1 MDDLRRRSH
10 WMLRVLEWNDPKARY
25 PNLWQ
30 DGMPAEVLVYDTIA
44 TRLRIGDLIAI
55 YYPQSARHPKRSERY
70 IGLSRVAALR
80 PSHLES
86 QYWLDLEAAHRFA
99 EPLDLGAAPRRVFLC
114 CNTGWPEQDVAVFHR
129 VFERAVEQGF
139 KPRPEELPSETAA
152 PEAVPVAPAPA
163 DKSPTAATV
172 SEQAPPA
179 EAPVAAD
186 SKTAPAAAPPPVADT
201 AKPGP
206 LFGGIGLS
214 GDRRDPRDGT
224 WLAMVRLEDNHLRV
238 VRLDPTGRHGLQQC
252 LRNPDRKLMQ
262 VEAIGCGFPFGIPVP
277 FAEALFGEKYP
288 EEGWW
293 GLARKFEHL
302 PYPEYL
308 VKLQEFRDSH
318 GDVRR
323 FVDERAGG
331 PSPLQRGEPDLGL
344 MTYHGIRLIAEE
356 RSRYAV
362 RPFESA
368 QGHLLLEVDP
378 GALLR
383 ATAPDAADGADAGRA
398 ALQAVHRADT
408 LPVIVDEPFLA
419 RCRASEEALNAVLA
433 ARATAVAVQAGETE
447 RTADE
452 LAPEQSDR
460 VQREGWIYGI

>member
-30 DGMPAEVLVYDTIA
+30 DGMPAKVLVYDTIA

-99 EPLDLGAAPRRVFLC
+99 EPIDLGAAPRRVFLC

-139 KPRPEELPSETAA
+139 KPKPEELPSETPVTDAIPA
-152 PEAVPVAPAPA
+152 NGASPEPVAPQPE
-163 DKSPTAATV
+163 PP
-172 SEQAPPA
+172 EPPAPPA
-179 EAPVAAD
+179 AKEAPIVAE
-186 SKTAPAAAPPPVADT
+186 TEEPRPAAT
-201 AKPGP
+201 STEPGR

-224 WLAMVRLEDNHLRV
+224 WLAIVRQEDNHLRV
-238 VRLDPTGRHGLQQC
+238 ARLDPTGRHGLQQS
-252 LRNPDRKLMQ
+252 LRNPDRELMQ
-262 VEAIGCGFPFGIPVP
+262 VEAIGCGFPFGVPVA
-277 FAEALFGEKYP
+277 FAESLFGEKYP
-288 EEGWW
+288 AEGWW

-308 VKLQEFRDSH
+308 VKLQEFRDAH

-323 FVDERAGG
+323 FVDERTGG

-378 GALLR
+378 AALLR
-383 ATAPDAADGADAGRA
+383 SAAPDAAGAEAGRA

-408 LPVIVDEPFLA
+408 LPVIVDEPFLG
-419 RCRASEEALNAVLA
+419 RCRQNAEALNAVLA
-433 ARATAVAVQAGETE
+433 ARATAVAVQSGETE
-447 RTADE
+447 RTPDE

-460 VQREGWIYGI
+460 VQREGWIYGV